1 MTETIHASFADY
13 FNGSVTKGQAWDN
26 FYKGIIENTQILRSS
41 FNYLKNKQAA
51 FAFAC
56 FFCIYRRKVMTKTS
70 RPQKKRLVDYSKW
83 GYFFI
88 APFFIIYVIF
98 SLIPL
103 LSTFVYSFFESYR
116 IGLQQVGPNFVGFAN
131 YKAVLES
138 DFLKYSMNTLLLWI
152 LNFVPQILVSLVL
165 AVWFTSS
172 SLRLKGQPF
181 FKTIIYMPNLIMASA
196 FAMLF
201 FALFSDKGPV
211 NIILE
216 GMDIEPIRFLTKIS
230 WTRALISIM
239 NFLMW
244 FGNTTILLMAG
255 ILGIDESL
263 FEASRIDGAS
273 ALQTFFKITMPLLM
287 PIFIYVLITSMIGGI
302 QMFDVPQILTN
313 GSGNPNRTSMT
324 LIMYLNRHLTSRNFG
339 LGGAVSAFIFLMTSV
354 LGFFT
359 YRSLMSQYRKS
370 PSRKS

>member
-1 MTETIHASFADY
+1 
-13 FNGSVTKGQAWDN
+13 
-26 FYKGIIENTQILRSS
+26 
-41 FNYLKNKQAA
+41 
-51 FAFAC
+51 
-56 FFCIYRRKVMTKTS
+56 MTKTS

-138 DFLKYSMNTLLLWI
+138 DFLKYTMNTLLLWI

-263 FEASRIDGAS
+263 FEASRIDGAN

>member
-1 MTETIHASFADY
+1 
-13 FNGSVTKGQAWDN
+13 
-26 FYKGIIENTQILRSS
+26 
-41 FNYLKNKQAA
+41 
-51 FAFAC
+51 
-56 FFCIYRRKVMTKTS
+56 MTKTS

-138 DFLKYSMNTLLLWI
+138 DFLKYTMNTLLLWI

-216 GMDIEPIRFLTKIS
+216 GMDIEPIRFLAKIS

-255 ILGIDESL
+255 IMGIDESL

-370 PSRKS
+370 PSKKS